1 VPIKSRFPALR
12 PESSYRQNRNES
24 APNSHT
30 RHQNSHTF
38 HHTVRRPFADAAG
51 VRHDDHRHHPPR
63 GRPMTRA
70 SPARIARRGRPKG
83 SVTAIE
89 RDPQRF
95 EIACWW
101 AFHGMG
107 CGPFDAA
114 RRALLAVKGGPITLE
129 DIEGVLVLASA
140 TIALP
145 QPFDPDDP
153 DKGLRR
159 LSAKAKRAKP
169 SE

>member
-1 VPIKSRFPALR
+1 MPMKSRFSALR

-70 SPARIARRGRPKG
+70 SPGRVARRRGRPKW
-83 SVTAIE
+83 SIE
-89 RDPQRF
+89 HDRERF
-95 EIACWW
+95 ELAAWW
-101 AFHGMG
+101 AFHGLG
-107 CGPFDAA
+107 CGSFDAGRWA
-114 RRALLAVKGGPITLE
+114 KLAVTSGAITLG
-129 DIEGVLVLASA
+129 DLDGVRTLAAA
-140 TIALP
+140 TIELP

-159 LSAKAKRAKP
+159 LAAKAKRAG
-169 SE
+169 